1 MAYDSAATK
10 ERIVRAATA
19 EFAAHGV
26 AGARVDRIATAAKAN
41 KRAIY
46 DYFGDK
52 SKLFAV
58 VLERRLAELAEAV
71 PPSEDLPGYAERL
84 FEYHRAHP
92 EALRLVMWEAL
103 EIGDGPVPAEE
114 ERTLHYGDKVT
125 AAQAGEPDLD
135 ARARVFFTLALASW
149 SVAMPQLRRM
159 VLGADFGMD
168 QLRQEIAR
176 AVASLPVEGSRGQSD
191 CRP

>member
-10 ERIVRAATA
+10 ERIITAATA

-26 AGARVDRIATAAKAN
+26 AGARVDRIAGAAQAN

-71 PPSEDLPGYAERL
+71 PPSEDLPGYSERL
-84 FEYHRAHP
+84 FEYHRTHP

-103 EIGDGPVPAEE
+103 EIGDGPVPSER
-114 ERTLHYGDKVT
+114 ERTAHYGDKVT
-125 AAQAGEPDLD
+125 AAQAGEPDAD
-135 ARARVFFTLALASW
+135 ARTRVFFTLALASW

-159 VLGADFGMD
+159 VLGPDFDMD

-176 AVASLPVEGSRGQSD
+176 AVASLPAEDSRSG
-191 CRP
+191 R